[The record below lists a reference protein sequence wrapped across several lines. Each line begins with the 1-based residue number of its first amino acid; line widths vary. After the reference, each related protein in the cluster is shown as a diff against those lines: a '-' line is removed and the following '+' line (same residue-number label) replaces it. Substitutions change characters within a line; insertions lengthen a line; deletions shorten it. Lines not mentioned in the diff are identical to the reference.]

1 MALATADELFERG
14 DLTPFLTVLVRL
26 HFLNFYNLLLIL
38 RQYPSATH
46 LGSFKNW
53 EKLMKRRDPG
63 TKWILKKDQVGKG
76 IELVAPFTNFHPEGT
91 YSLSWHCLRQ
101 FDVSQTN
108 IHHYEPPKSVYAPGP
123 GHIRRL
129 IRALRGTL
137 TEDYGVTVLTA
148 PFSGIGHSGSPG
160 YIEGNTIHCNP
171 VCLEPDLMM
180 WLTESFLTLTYPEQ
194 VIGEKHKSLF
204 LQTAQH
210 CLYRIWALEDPHM
223 LFLPSDPDLIRSV
236 PTDLRPVF
244 LDLLQRR
251 VRHMEEAIYSKYQ
264 EELQEREAE
273 AFKQAQ
279 STLLQSE

>member
-1 MALATADELFERG
+1 MAGSTKGIDQRQRLRTHEDHARELCDMALATADELFERG

-137 TEDYGVTVLTA
+137 TEEYGEWQWVTREEFEEYISNQYVL
-148 PFSGIGHSGSPG
+148 
-160 YIEGNTIHCNP
+160 
-171 VCLEPDLMM
+171 D
-180 WLTESFLTLTYPEQ
+180 
-194 VIGEKHKSLF
+194 
-204 LQTAQH
+204 
-210 CLYRIWALEDPHM
+210 
-223 LFLPSDPDLIRSV
+223 DLIGV
-236 PTDLRPVF
+236 
-244 LDLLQRR
+244 
-251 VRHMEEAIYSKYQ
+251 
-264 EELQEREAE
+264 EL
-273 AFKQAQ
+273 
-279 STLLQSE
+279 